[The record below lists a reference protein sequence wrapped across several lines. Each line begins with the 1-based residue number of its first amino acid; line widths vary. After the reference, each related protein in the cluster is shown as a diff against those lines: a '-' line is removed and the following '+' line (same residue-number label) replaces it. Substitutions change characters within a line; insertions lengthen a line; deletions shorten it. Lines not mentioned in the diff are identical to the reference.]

1 MAPGPRCAAAQRRS
15 GAPEQSGVDLMKRLE
30 RRWHEISGAAGVAAL
45 AAIESAVVLAIVAMT
60 GIGH

>member
-1 MAPGPRCAAAQRRS
+1 
-15 GAPEQSGVDLMKRLE
+15 MKRFE

-45 AAIESAVVLAIVAMT
+45 AAIESAVVLVIVAMT

>member
-1 MAPGPRCAAAQRRS
+1 
-15 GAPEQSGVDLMKRLE
+15 MKRLE

-45 AAIESAVVLAIVAMT
+45 AAIESAVVLAIVTMT

>member
-1 MAPGPRCAAAQRRS
+1 
-15 GAPEQSGVDLMKRLE
+15 MKVLE

-45 AAIESAVVLAIVAMT
+45 AAIESAVVLVIVTIT